1 MDKTTIKRIMDFLKS
16 EEDKSSLR
24 WILLH
29 DIESMPEKY
38 FNKGKLE
45 LHSELITKMPKI
57 LEVTEL
63 LDLSFSTITELP
75 EKLIVG
81 DNLLLYGCRDLK
93 SLPDNLYVG
102 GHLHMQ
108 RTGIKEFPIGMT
120 VKGTIWLGNSPLGR
134 YTVKEIKAQLEER
147 NCKVHGHIMV

>member
-1 MDKTTIKRIMDFLKS
+1 
-16 EEDKSSLR
+16 
-24 WILLH
+24 
-29 DIESMPEKY
+29 MPEKY

-45 LHSELITKMPKI
+45 LHGELITKLPKN

-63 LDLSFSTITELP
+63 LDLSFSTVTELP
-75 EKLIVG
+75 KKLIVG
-81 DNLLLYGCRDLK
+81 DNLLLYSCRDLK

-102 GHLHMQ
+102 GDLHLQ
-108 RTGIKEFPIGMT
+108 RSGIKEFPQGMI
-120 VKGTIWLGNSPLGR
+120 VNGTILLRNSPLGR